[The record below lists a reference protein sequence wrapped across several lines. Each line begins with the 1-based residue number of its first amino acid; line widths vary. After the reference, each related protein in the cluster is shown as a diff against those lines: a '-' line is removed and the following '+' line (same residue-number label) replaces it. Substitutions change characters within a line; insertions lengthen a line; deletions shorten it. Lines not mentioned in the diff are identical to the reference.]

1 MCSGIAV
8 LTLNRPE
15 AKNAIGVEML
25 SKLRVSLENLQ
36 FHSSARIL
44 IICSGVP
51 DVFCAGADLKVRLII
66 LYLLCS
72 VLYPLKFLLAFD
84 YKFWKYLSRENLAI
98 HLLDYIS
105 FLHCLG
111 MVADV
116 EVATF
121 SNMR

>member
-25 SKLRVSLENLQ
+25 SKLRASLENLQ

-44 IICSGVP
+44 IICSTVP

-84 YKFWKYLSRENLAI
+84 YKFLEVFISRNFSHTSIRL
-98 HLLDYIS
+98 YI
-105 FLHCLG
+105 
-111 MVADV
+111 
-116 EVATF
+116 F
-121 SNMR
+121 SSLFRYGS